1 MISRFW
7 GVVTDEDVFEHRHLL
22 RNDPLFDPTF
32 SQLADFSEITENLV
46 ATSTVQHMSRDQIF
60 LPGTKRAFVARDDAI
75 FGMLRMFELHA
86 ESIGQVIE
94 VFRDRRAAEA
104 WLGL

>member
-1 MISRFW
+1 M
-7 GVVTDEDVFEHRHLL
+7 TDEDVFEHRHLL